1 MRPFGIGLR
10 PMNASPMNTTPEA
23 AYKPYLDGVRG
34 LSILLVAFS
43 HGGLGHVVPGGLGV
57 TIFFFISGYLITM
70 LLLKEMREHGT
81 VKLGD
86 FYMRRLWRLMPA
98 LIIYI
103 FLSLL
108 TYIVFKQSIDI
119 KEPLSSALYFSNYY
133 NIFVGYEPLA
143 GTYSPYS
150 VLWSLAIEEHFYLFF
165 APLMVFVKTK
175 RFLIIC
181 IVFMLISPLII
192 RGFVTHDMAAN
203 FSENYTYYATDARM
217 DSIAYG
223 CLLAII
229 GYKSKPWLKPAHVVI
244 LALIG
249 LLFTLT
255 YRDVYFRQ
263 VIRYSAQGIC
273 LYFIFGELI
282 YSKKI
287 EWLRRILST
296 PLMVF
301 VGKLSYSLY
310 LYHWIVLI
318 LMIAYL
324 GRVQA
329 TLTWQ
334 AGYWVLSFGL
344 ASLSYYFVE
353 RPTLKLRV
361 KYGSRAK

>member
-1 MRPFGIGLR
+1 
-10 PMNASPMNTTPEA
+10 MNTTPEA
-23 AYKPYLDGVRG
+23 SYKPYLDGVRG
-34 LSILLVAFS
+34 LSILLVAVS

-57 TIFFFISGYLITM
+57 TIFFFISGYLITT
-70 LLLKEMREHGT
+70 LLLKEMREHDT

-98 LIIYI
+98 LVIYI

-108 TYIVFKQSIDI
+108 VYVAFKQSIDI
-119 KEPLSSALYFSNYY
+119 QELLSSTFYFSNYY

-143 GTYSPYS
+143 GTFSPYS

-165 APLMVFVKTK
+165 APLMAFVRTR
-175 RFLIIC
+175 RFLIVSITM
-181 IVFMLISPLII
+181 MLISPLIV
-192 RGFVTHDMAAN
+192 RGLVTHAAATN
-203 FSENYTYYATDARM
+203 FSENYTYYATDARI

-229 GYKSKPWLKPAHVVI
+229 GYKKTSWKNSNFVVI
-244 LALIG
+244 LALTG

-263 VIRYSAQGIC
+263 VIRYSVQGVC

-282 YSKKI
+282 YSKEI
-287 EWLRRILST
+287 EWLRRILSVR
-296 PLMVF
+296 LMVF

-310 LYHWIVLI
+310 LYHWIALT

-329 TLTWQ
+329 TVAWQ
-334 AGYWVLSFGL
+334 IGYWVLSFGL
-344 ASLSYYFVE
+344 AALSYYFVE

-361 KYGSRAK
+361 RYGSRAK